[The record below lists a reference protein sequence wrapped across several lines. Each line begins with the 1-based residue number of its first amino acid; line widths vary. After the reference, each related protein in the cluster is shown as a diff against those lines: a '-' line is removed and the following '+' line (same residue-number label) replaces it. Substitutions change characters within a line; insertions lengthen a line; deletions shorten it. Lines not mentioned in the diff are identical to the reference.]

1 MNKQILVLT
10 AFLTLQIALAGILF
24 FNDSNVMSSVE
35 SRLLVEVNSKKLN
48 KISITEGDET
58 LSLIKE
64 NERWQLENHPEITL
78 VNSKVDAIANQLANT
93 QVSWPVTST
102 ENSHERFKVSAN
114 DFEKQVEFTDSDG
127 NKQTLLLGKSPSF
140 KQLYARN
147 LADNDVYSIEY
158 SAYQVNIDPDSWF
171 DKSMLSIDSIKEI
184 NHSVI
189 NLTKNEESWQLAP
202 PSALDKKQ
210 ALDESSVEDL
220 VNQLTNLSVSG
231 IAKKTPTATNTLTV
245 KNEQNTKYVFSFAE
259 DEESYFVKREDI
271 NQWFTLAKPKYEALA
286 NLSLDKFVLEEE
298 QLEEE
303 EADVTSE

>member
-102 ENSHERFKVSAN
+102 ENSHERFKVSTN
-114 DFEKQVEFTDSDG
+114 DFEKQVEFTYKDG
-127 NKQTLLLGKSPSF
+127 S
-140 KQLYARN
+140 
-147 LADNDVYSIEY
+147 
-158 SAYQVNIDPDSWF
+158 
-171 DKSMLSIDSIKEI
+171 
-184 NHSVI
+184 
-189 NLTKNEESWQLAP
+189 
-202 PSALDKKQ
+202 KK
-210 ALDESSVEDL
+210 
-220 VNQLTNLSVSG
+220 
-231 IAKKTPTATNTLTV
+231 I
-245 KNEQNTKYVFSFAE
+245 
-259 DEESYFVKREDI
+259 
-271 NQWFTLAKPKYEALA
+271 
-286 NLSLDKFVLEEE
+286 LEF
-298 QLEEE
+298 
-303 EADVTSE
+303 

>member
-35 SRLLVEVNSKKLN
+35 STLLVEVNSKKLN

-231 IAKKTPTATNTLTV
+231 IAKKTPTATNTLAV
-245 KNEQNTKYVFSFAE
+245 RNEQNTKYVFSFAE

>member
-10 AFLTLQIALAGILF
+10 AFLTLQLALAGILLF
-24 FNDSNVMSSVE
+24 YDSNAMSSME
-35 SRLLVEVNSKKLN
+35 SRLLVEVDSNKLN

-58 LSLIKE
+58 LSFIKE
-64 NERWQLENHPEITL
+64 NERWRLENYPAITL
-78 VNSKVDAIANQLANT
+78 VNSKVDAIANQLVNT

-127 NKQTLLLGKSPSF
+127 HKQTLLLGKSPSF
-140 KQLYARN
+140 KQLFARN

-158 SAYQVNIDPDSWF
+158 GAYQVNVDPNSWF

-184 NHSVI
+184 HHSVV
-189 NLTKNEESWQLAP
+189 NLTKNDDIWQLAP
-202 PSALDKKQ
+202 PSALSKQ
-210 ALDESSVEDL
+210 QVLDESSVENF

-245 KNEQNTKYVFSFAE
+245 KNDQNTQYVFSFAA
-259 DEESYFVKREDI
+259 DEERYFVKRDDV

-286 NLSLDKFVLEEE
+286 NLSLEKFVSVETPQEEE
-298 QLEEE
+298 KS
-303 EADVTSE
+303 DVASE

>member
-10 AFLTLQIALAGILF
+10 AFLTLQLALAGILF
-24 FNDSNVMSSVE
+24 FNDSNAMSSME
-35 SRLLVEVNSKKLN
+35 SKLLVEVNSNKLN

-58 LSLIKE
+58 LSLVKE
-64 NERWQLENHPEITL
+64 NERWQLENYPEITL

-114 DFEKQVEFTDSDG
+114 DFEKQVEFTDSEG
-127 NKQTLLLGKSPSF
+127 HKQTLLLGKSPSF

-158 SAYQVNIDPDSWF
+158 SAYQVNSDPDSWL

-184 NHSVI
+184 NHAVI

-202 PSALDKKQ
+202 PSALDEQQ

-245 KNEQNTKYVFSFAE
+245 KNEQNTKYVFSFAA
-259 DEESYFVKREDI
+259 DEESYFVKRDDI
-271 NQWFTLAKPKYEALA
+271 NQWFTLAKPKYDALA
-286 NLSLDKFVLEEE
+286 NLSLDKFVSEEE

-303 EADVTSE
+303 EVDATSE

>member
-10 AFLTLQIALAGILF
+10 AFLTLQLALAGVLI
-24 FNDSNVMSSVE
+24 FNDSNAMSSVK
-35 SRLLVEVNSKKLN
+35 SRLLVEVDSNKLN
-48 KISITEGDET
+48 KINITEGDET
-58 LSLIKE
+58 LSLVKE
-64 NERWQLENHPEITL
+64 NERWQLENYPEITL
-78 VNSKVDAIANQLANT
+78 VNSKVDAIANQLVNT

-102 ENSHERFKVSAN
+102 ENSHERFKVSVN

-127 NKQTLLLGKSPSF
+127 HKQTLFLGKSPSF

-158 SAYQVNIDPDSWF
+158 SAYQVDIDPDSWL

-184 NHSVI
+184 NHSVV
-189 NLTKNEESWQLAP
+189 NLTKREESWQLAP
-202 PSALDKKQ
+202 SSALDNQQ
-210 ALDESSVEDL
+210 ALDESSVEDF

-245 KNEQNTKYVFSFAE
+245 KNEQNTQYVFSFATV
-259 DEESYFVKREDI
+259 EESYFVKRDDV

-286 NLSLDKFVLEEE
+286 NLSLDKFVSEEA
-298 QLEEE
+298 QQEEE
-303 EADVTSE
+303 ESGATSE

>member
-35 SRLLVEVNSKKLN
+35 STLLVEVNSKKLN

-114 DFEKQVEFTDSDG
+114 DFEKQVEFTDSYG

-231 IAKKTPTATNTLTV
+231 IAKKTPTATNTLAV
-245 KNEQNTKYVFSFAE
+245 RNEQNTKYVFSFAE